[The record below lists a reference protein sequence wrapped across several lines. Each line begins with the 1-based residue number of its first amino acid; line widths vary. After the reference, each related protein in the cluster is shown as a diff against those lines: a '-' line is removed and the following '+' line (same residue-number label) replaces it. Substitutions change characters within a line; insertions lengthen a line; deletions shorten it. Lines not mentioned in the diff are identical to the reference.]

1 MKKIIK
7 VALLIVALFVA
18 IWFSFYTEPLDVHR
32 QKELI
37 KQFSPNQLVDYHWK
51 DHLDT
56 LLSTAI
62 DYSEFDKCMR
72 SDARGFS
79 EKHAKIP
86 GIGAKSYF
94 LVKGEVVVNE
104 VSDEAAFF
112 EFAPGVKGKIL
123 TKYIFSNTARDASG
137 WFNASDFQNTM
148 DYNALSTYL
157 NSKILA
163 EVVKPVKD
171 TLKEGSSIV
180 FWGAVEIAPEDYPVK
195 SLELVPL
202 RITLK

>member
-94 LVKGEVVVNE
+94 LVKGDVVVNE
-104 VSDEAAFF
+104 VSDEAAVF
-112 EFAPGVKGKIL
+112 EFAPGINGKIL
-123 TKYIFSNTARDASG
+123 VKFIFSNTARDVSG

-148 DYNALSTYL
+148 DYNTLSTYL
-157 NSKILA
+157 NSRILTD
-163 EVVKPVKD
+163 VVKPVKD
-171 TLKEGSSIV
+171 SLTKGAKLS
-180 FWGAVEIAPEDYPVK
+180 FWGGIEISPEDYPVK
-195 SLELVPL
+195 TLELVPL
-202 RITLK
+202 RLILK